1 MSTPTLLI
9 YGAYGYT
16 GALVAREAAARGLP
30 IVLAGRDSERLV
42 ALSRELRVPWRAF
55 PLTDPDAIR
64 RGIEGSAAVL
74 HCAGPFVH
82 TWRNV
87 AEACLEL
94 RVHYLDLT
102 GELAVFNGIASLGP
116 HAERAGVMLLPGAGY
131 DVVPSDCLAAHLA
144 QRLPGA
150 RSLTLALSTLG
161 QLSVGTARTL
171 LAHLDARAPAG
182 APAVRSFD
190 LGEGPVP
197 CVSLPWGD
205 LATAPRSTGIAEVAT
220 YMAVPAW
227 ARAFLKLAP
236 RLAPLVRPP
245 RVADVVARLLARGGP
260 GPDAAARARGRTVV
274 YGEAV
279 DGSGKKVAA
288 RQRGPEGYTLTA
300 LAATEI
306 ARRVLAGE
314 VRPGWQ
320 TPASAY
326 GPDLV
331 LGIPGV
337 EREDLG

>member
-1 MSTPTLLI
+1 V

-30 IVLAGRDSERLV
+30 LVLAGRDSERLV
-42 ALSRELRVPWRAF
+42 ALSRELHLPWRAF
-55 PLTDPDAIR
+55 PLSDPDAVR
-64 RGIEGSAAVL
+64 RGLEGSAAVL

-82 TWRNV
+82 TWRPV
-87 AEACLEL
+87 VEACLEL

-102 GELAVFNGIASLGP
+102 GEIPVFNGIAALGP
-116 HAERAGVMLLPGAGY
+116 HAERAGVMLLPGVGF

-144 QRLPGA
+144 RRLPGA
-150 RSLTLALSTLG
+150 RSLTLAFTGLS
-161 QLSVGTARTL
+161 QLSAGTARTF
-171 LAHLDARAPAG
+171 LAHLELAG
-182 APAVRSFD
+182 TTSGPAVRSFD
-190 LGEGPVP
+190 FGRGPVP
-197 CVSLPWGD
+197 CIALPWGD

-227 ARAFLKLAP
+227 QRAFLQLAP
-236 RLAPLVRPP
+236 RLAPLLRPP
-245 RVADVVARLLARGGP
+245 RVAEPLAHLLARGAP
-260 GPDAAARARGRTVV
+260 GPDAVARARGRTAH

-279 DGSGKKVAA
+279 DASGNKVAA

-300 LAATEI
+300 LAAVEI
-306 ARRVLAGE
+306 ARHVLAGE
-314 VRPGWQ
+314 IRPGWQ

-337 EREDLG
+337 EREDVG